1 MLFGEEFIQCLQGGI
16 VPDSPIGKTLSQAQ
30 AAFGILALP
39 AFDEQPGVAQ
49 IAQRPLVC
57 ESGNGMIDYLFR
69 VSFPSQLLNEVKR
82 GMFASGEVR
91 KTLGVAPL
99 FLTFPKELGGK
110 LFINFLIHP
119 QVVGA

>member
-16 VPDSPIGKTLSQAQ
+16 VPDSPIGKTLGKTQ

-69 VSFPSQLLNEVKR
+69 VSFPGQLLNEVKR